1 VAQVLK
7 DLLGWRLLGKL
18 PNRPC
23 KATKEIQM
31 KTIRIDYQ
39 DKIIYL
45 GIDVH
50 KRTYSVTVICEG
62 QIIKRDTIT
71 ANPAV
76 LVAYLRRCFPGARI
90 HSVYEAGFSG
100 FALHRVLVQNGV
112 ENIVVNPASIEVAA
126 NDKVKTD
133 RRDSR
138 KLAEQLFARRLK
150 AIYVPEPEQELR
162 RQLTRTREQI
172 VRQRARLVHQIKS
185 KLHYFGVPGDALPD
199 RNVTERHLKQLEGL
213 SLGEELIFALKLLIA
228 QWRFLTLQLREMGRK
243 LHAQA
248 RGDTTLEPTYRSAPG
263 IGPIGARTLANELGN
278 PAQRFHNERELF
290 KFTGLTPPE
299 HSSGES
305 VRRGHISRQ
314 GAARIRHVL
323 VEAAWRAIR
332 VDPALRI
339 AFERLAARC
348 GKKRAIV
355 AMARKLIGRLRAC
368 FKTGT
373 LYECGVCQ

>member
-1 VAQVLK
+1 
-7 DLLGWRLLGKL
+7 
-18 PNRPC
+18 
-23 KATKEIQM
+23 M

-62 QIIKRDTIT
+62 LIVKRDTI
-71 ANPAV
+71 AASPAG

-90 HSVYEAGFSG
+90 RSAYEAGFSG
-100 FALHRVLVQNGV
+100 FVLHRILVQNGV

-133 RRDSR
+133 QRDSK
-138 KLAEQLFARRLK
+138 KLAEQLCAGRLK
-150 AIYVPEPEQELR
+150 AIFVPEPEQELR

-172 VRQRARLVHQIKS
+172 VRQRARLANQIKS
-185 KLHYFGVPGDALPD
+185 KLYYFGVFGDALTD
-199 RNVTERHLKQLEGL
+199 RVVSERSLRQIEGL
-213 SLGEELIFALKLLIA
+213 NLGEELAFALRLLIA
-228 QWRFLTLQLREMGRK
+228 QWRFLTLQLGELRQTLRG
-243 LHAQA
+243 QA
-248 RGDTTLEPTYRSAPG
+248 RADAALEPIYRSAPG
-263 IGPIGARTLANELGN
+263 IGACGARILANEIGN

-290 KFTGLTPPE
+290 KFTGLTPTE

-323 VEAAWRAIR
+323 VEAAWRAVV

-339 AFERLAARC
+339 AFEQLAARC

>member
-1 VAQVLK
+1 
-7 DLLGWRLLGKL
+7 
-18 PNRPC
+18 
-23 KATKEIQM
+23 M

-50 KRTYSVTVICEG
+50 KRTYSVTVICDG
-62 QIIKRDTIT
+62 VIVKRDTIA
-71 ANPAV
+71 ANPAG
-76 LVAYLRRCFPGARI
+76 LVAYVRRCFPGARI
-90 HSVYEAGFSG
+90 RSAYEAGFSG
-100 FALHRVLVQNGV
+100 YVLHRILVQNGV

-133 RRDSR
+133 RRDSK
-138 KLAEQLFARRLK
+138 KLVEQLCAGRLK
-150 AIYVPEPEQELR
+150 AIFVPEPEQELR

-172 VRQRARLVHQIKS
+172 VRQRARLAHQIKS
-185 KLHYFGVPGDALPD
+185 KLHYFGLLGDVLPD
-199 RNVTERHLKQLEGL
+199 QVLTERSLGQLEGL
-213 SLGEELIFALKLLIA
+213 KLSEELAFALRLLIA
-228 QWRFLTLQLREMGRK
+228 QWRFLTQQLAELRQKFR
-243 LHAQA
+243 AQA
-248 RGDTTLEPTYRSAPG
+248 RVDAALEPTYRSGPG
-263 IGPIGARTLANELGN
+263 IGPVGARILANEIGN

-290 KFTGLTPPE
+290 KFTGLTPTE

-323 VEAAWRAIR
+323 VEAAWRALV

-355 AMARKLIGRLRAC
+355 AIARKLIGRIRAC
-368 FKTGT
+368 FKAGI